1 MDNSVAYLTTKNN
14 KTKVLAVYPKKEET
28 KEDIIKQLKS
38 EFKDF
43 KSVDFVPFSEMGD

>member
-1 MDNSVAYLTTKNN
+1 MENSVAYLKLKNN
-14 KTKVLAVYPKKEET
+14 ETKVLAIHPKKEET